1 MPKTQRAGAFARI
14 LAIVV
19 TVVIGSAMH
28 AQAQTAE
35 APVWKVGYKWTFHSV
50 SGLPPVDSIWQR
62 EVVETLPG
70 GHFSLQMET
79 GRKLV
84 FDAETNSLDPRGAEY
99 SWKRFSFPLYVGKR
113 WKHDRKLDDF
123 GHETASWNIK
133 AHESVTVPAGTFD
146 CFRVDGVVWQ
156 TRGYA
161 MYSPTTSHEDVTYWY
176 CPEIKWA
183 AKWKSRRRA
192 SPGSA
197 DIASES
203 VLTSFV
209 GE

>member
-1 MPKTQRAGAFARI
+1 MDLRSLGRNRRRHRVLDRPRLYCSRVPGAFHQHHGAAGRPHHGGEMPKTQRGGAFARI

-50 SGLPPVDSIWQR
+50 SGLPPVDSTWQR

-99 SWKRFSFPLYVGKR
+99 
-113 WKHDRKLDDF
+113 
-123 GHETASWNIK
+123 
-133 AHESVTVPAGTFD
+133 
-146 CFRVDGVVWQ
+146 
-156 TRGYA
+156 
-161 MYSPTTSHEDVTYWY
+161 
-176 CPEIKWA
+176 
-183 AKWKSRRRA
+183 
-192 SPGSA
+192 
-197 DIASES
+197 
-203 VLTSFV
+203 
-209 GE
+209 

>member
-1 MPKTQRAGAFARI
+1 
-14 LAIVV
+14 
-19 TVVIGSAMH
+19 MH

-62 EVVETLPG
+62 EVMETLPG

-156 TRGYA
+156 TRSYA
-161 MYSPTTSHEDVTYWY
+161 MYGPTTSHEDVTYWY

-197 DIASES
+197 DIDSES
-203 VLTSFV
+203 VLTSFI
-209 GE
+209 GQ